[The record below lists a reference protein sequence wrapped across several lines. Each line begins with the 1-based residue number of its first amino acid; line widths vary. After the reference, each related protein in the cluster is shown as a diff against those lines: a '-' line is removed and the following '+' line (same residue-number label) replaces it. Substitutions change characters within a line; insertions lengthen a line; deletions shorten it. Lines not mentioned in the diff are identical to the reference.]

1 MDLKT
6 DIKKLC
12 VKGIGLRAQDLLISL
27 DSTVNIIVGGY
38 VTVPFGKFRSIQD
51 GLQISLRLNMASPS
65 TFADQPKCRDCKPQL
80 YFIANMKSNHCK
92 TSAMGTKK
100 EYHYYT

>member
-65 TFADQPKCRDCKPQL
+65 TFADQPHVE
-80 YFIANMKSNHCK
+80 IANPSCISLQ
-92 TSAMGTKK
+92 T
-100 EYHYYT
+100 